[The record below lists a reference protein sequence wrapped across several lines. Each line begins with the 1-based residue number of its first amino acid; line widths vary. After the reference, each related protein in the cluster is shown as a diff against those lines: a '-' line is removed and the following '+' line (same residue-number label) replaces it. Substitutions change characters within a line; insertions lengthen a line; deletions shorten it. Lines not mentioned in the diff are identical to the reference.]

1 MKAPQSLCQKIATI
15 GEKKLQAI
23 GEYGCC
29 AFTLLWCLGIEP
41 DDDVK
46 AINTLVNLMNAKAIR
61 EDCLVYWKDAI
72 KFLTGRESDVEFVD
86 ITTIKDIK
94 GRTPVLFEYNG
105 SEHWVGVEN
114 GEVKFNSLNKSVCV
128 EKGNPTQAR
137 IIKIQGV

>member
-1 MKAPQSLCQKIATI
+1 M
-15 GEKKLQAI
+15 
-23 GEYGCC
+23 
-29 AFTLLWCLGIEP
+29 WCLGIEP

-72 KFLTGRESDVEFVD
+72 RFLTGRESDVEFVN

-94 GRTPVLFEYNG
+94 ERTPVLFEYNG
-105 SEHWVGVEN
+105 NEHWVGVEN

-137 IIKIQGV
+137 IIKLQGV